1 MAFIHFLWRYKYITV
16 FCMLFVS
23 CVSLILVNK
32 VQSYRNN
39 KHFTEILCPEV
50 IGKFVSD
57 KHIQTKMMYKK
68 INIGFPGPFYR
79 DVNNTQDYDEKLRKE
94 YIAGNYLTFFPYAS
108 IQEFND
114 INSDNCTAK
123 KVRDKSECYYGL
135 DLPVEDGD
143 FICVFFKYKIKYLD
157 QKGNIKLF
165 DTHSNDASDASHT
178 TDEFLGETK
187 WDEYPSGVYERSAYT
202 SYGRDSGVV
211 FENDKKYRNGHA
223 DDEWKI
229 IEWIVDTEDK

>member
-79 DVNNTQDYDEKLRKE
+79 DVNNTQDYDEKLRKK
-94 YIAGNYLTFFPYAS
+94 YIAGIYLTFFPYAS

-143 FICVFFKYKIKYLD
+143 FICVFL
-157 QKGNIKLF
+157 NIK
-165 DTHSNDASDASHT
+165 
-178 TDEFLGETK
+178 
-187 WDEYPSGVYERSAYT
+187 
-202 SYGRDSGVV
+202 
-211 FENDKKYRNGHA
+211 
-223 DDEWKI
+223 
-229 IEWIVDTEDK
+229 